1 MNRNQP
7 YLWLVWTRCAP
18 ELEAEFNK
26 WYDEVHI
33 PMLTRGGLISSVSR
47 LKLSSLVEVD
57 QPPYLAVYEFK
68 DEADFKA
75 WMDGKALADARE
87 EMKQT
92 WGGRD
97 MEIVGRAFYEP
108 VSRWPKAD

>member
-1 MNRNQP
+1 MVTEQP

-18 ELEAEFNK
+18 ELDAEFNK

-33 PMLTRGGLISSVSR
+33 PMLTRDGHVLSVRRMRLSSV
-47 LKLSSLVEVD
+47 VEAD

-68 DEADFKA
+68 DEAAFRSWLTGD
-75 WMDGKALADARE
+75 ALADARR

-97 MEIVGRAFYEP
+97 MEIKARAFYEP
-108 VSRWPKAD
+108 VSRWG

>member
-1 MNRNQP
+1 MANNQP

-18 ELEAEFNK
+18 ELDAEFNK

-33 PMLTRGGLISSVSR
+33 PMLTREGHISAVRRYRLSSV
-47 LKLSSLVEVD
+47 VEAN

-68 DEADFKA
+68 DEDAFKA
-75 WMDGKALADARE
+75 WLGGAALADARK

-92 WGGRD
+92 WDGRD
-97 MEIVGRAFYEP
+97 MEIKSRAFYEP
-108 VSRWPKAD
+108 VSSWG